1 MPLTVAVVDV
11 EMSRRFSKFED
22 TLWHATASAA
32 PKTAPLAGTVTT
44 DVCIVGAGYSGLST
58 ALELAR
64 QGVSV
69 VVLER
74 KEIGFGGSGRNA
86 GHCTPTFTHY
96 SLPELRRVLGAPW
109 AERLIHR
116 QTRANDKVS
125 GMIARYGIDCEWEQN
140 GYVQGALYP
149 SHLKT
154 LEKRAQEYNSIGA
167 RTRMLD
173 RDETRAITGSS
184 RFYGGWLHE
193 EAGGLNAL
201 GYARGLG
208 RAVQTEGGRI
218 FTDTEV
224 TGCVRD
230 NGAWVVHTPHGAVRA
245 EKVIYTTGAYT
256 VAGWP
261 KLDQTFRI
269 MRVFVA
275 ATQPLSE
282 AAQAVVLPKRTTIQ
296 DGRGDIYVYKYN
308 AQNRIVA
315 SMFPMGQRG
324 RDPKFTRQVLS
335 DRLKWLHPD
344 LREDLRW
351 EFFWYGELDM
361 QRKTIPRLYS
371 LAPGVVAMTGLS
383 GRGVPTGSMIGGIL
397 SEWAMGV
404 AEADLDLK
412 IEPLHAQPRYMS
424 IAPQAALRGYRLR
437 DWARAKTQGAPLPPH
452 A

>member
-1 MPLTVAVVDV
+1 MKPK
-11 EMSRRFSKFED
+11 FSEFKD
-22 TLWHATASAA
+22 TLWYATAPEA
-32 PKTAPLAGTVTT
+32 PATQPLRGEVTA
-44 DVCIVGAGYSGLST
+44 DVCIVGAGYSGLTT

-74 KEIGFGGSGRNA
+74 EEIGFGGSGRNA

-96 SLPELRRVLGAPW
+96 SLPDLRKVLGEPW

-116 QTRANDKVS
+116 QTRANDKV
-125 GMIARYGIDCEWEQN
+125 GEMISSYNIDCEWEQN
-140 GYVQGALYP
+140 GYVQGALFP

-154 LEKRAQEYNSIGA
+154 LAKHAKTYNEVGA

-173 RDETRAITGSS
+173 RDEVRDITGSS

-201 GYARGLG
+201 AYARGLG
-208 RAVQTEGGRI
+208 RAVLSEGGQI
-218 FTDTEV
+218 FTGASV
-224 TGCVRD
+224 TGCERE
-230 NGAWVVHTPHGAVRA
+230 NQSWVVKTQRGSVRA

-261 KLDQTFRI
+261 KLEETFRI

-275 ATQPLSE
+275 ATQPLS
-282 AAQAVVLPKRTTIQ
+282 AASQAAVLPKRTTIQ

-308 AQNRIVA
+308 RENRIVA
-315 SMFPMGQRG
+315 SMFPMGARG
-324 RDPKFTRQVLS
+324 KDPAYTRKVLS
-335 DRLKWLHPD
+335 DRLKWLHPE
-344 LREDLRW
+344 LREELRW
-351 EFFWYGELDM
+351 EFFWFGELDM
-361 QRKTIPRLYS
+361 QRKTVPRLYG

-397 SEWAMGV
+397 SDWALGV
-404 AEADLDLK
+404 SETDLDLR
-412 IEPLHAQPRYMS
+412 IEPLSKQPLYMNF
-424 IAPQAALRGYRLR
+424 APQAALRGYRLR
-437 DWARAKTQGAPLPPH
+437 DGLRAARQRAPLPPH

>member
-1 MPLTVAVVDV
+1 MPVK
-11 EMSRRFSKFED
+11 FSEFKD
-22 TLWHATASAA
+22 TLWFATAPNA
-32 PKTAPLAGTVTT
+32 PETVELEGETVA
-44 DVCIVGAGYSGLST
+44 DVCIVGAGYSGLTT

-74 KEIGFGGSGRNA
+74 EEIGFGGSGRNA

-96 SLPELRRVLGAPW
+96 SLPELRKVLGAPW
-109 AERLIHR
+109 AERLIGR

-125 GMIARYGIDCEWEQN
+125 EMIARYGIDCEWERN
-140 GYVQGALYP
+140 GYVQGALFP

-154 LEKRAQEYNSIGA
+154 LRAQMKAYNAVGA

-173 RDETRAITGSS
+173 REEAREITGSP

-201 GYARGLG
+201 AYARGLG

-218 FTDTEV
+218 FTQSGV
-224 TGCVRD
+224 TGCVREK
-230 NGAWVVHTPHGAVRA
+230 NAWVVQTPRGSVRA

-261 KLDQTFRI
+261 KLEQTFRI

-275 ATQPLSE
+275 ATQPLSAE
-282 AAQAVVLPKRTTIQ
+282 SQAAVLPRRTTIQ

-308 AQNRIVA
+308 RENRIVA
-315 SMFPMGQRG
+315 SMFPMGARG
-324 RDPKFTRQVLS
+324 RDPALTRQILS

-344 LREDLRW
+344 LREELQW

-361 QRKTIPRLYS
+361 QRRTVPRLYG

-397 SEWAMGV
+397 SDWAMGL
-404 AEADLDLK
+404 AEQDLDLK
-412 IEPLHAQPRYMS
+412 LEPLSRQPLYMS
-424 IAPQAALRGYRLR
+424 VAPQAALRGYRLR
-437 DWARAKTQGAPLPPH
+437 DNLRALRQGALLPPH